1 MNKILF
7 CLLLCRYSPDC
18 SRVLILYCTSSIELF
33 RLHRTH
39 KRDCTMYSTLKSSYT
54 VLFCGQGV
62 RVVNVILTPCPRSQR
77 LCWHCVSIVNV
88 YADMQFSNSIK
99 VNILGTLTISFLL
112 FFKSTFSEQLRK
124 MCEYLRKIAK

>member
-1 MNKILF
+1 MIAIGYLNTPYSSLFYHIVPLESVRNLKIY
-7 CLLLCRYSPDC
+7 R
-18 SRVLILYCTSSIELF
+18 RVRVIIVVSACQQL
-33 RLHRTH
+33 R
-39 KRDCTMYSTLKSSYT
+39 
-54 VLFCGQGV
+54 GQGV
-62 RVVNVILTPCPRSQR
+62 RLVNVILTPCPRSQR
-77 LCWHCVSIVNV
+77 LCWPCVSIINV